1 MNKIKNIFNKL
12 SVKILLLGLVILI
25 VIIYLSKNTVATD
38 SNADQ
43 VHFVGGGLDATVIYS
58 GRHCGLIDMMYP
70 TVPQY
75 VCRNENGECDDNEYV
90 SLPEDDLENIL
101 VYPNEYVDNTGSD
114 WLKKEDTSF
123 NYTNYFI
130 EVDGKYVKIPVMPNE
145 NSDQSDPTD
154 NGTKVAKLVKSLGC
168 NYLDFII
175 MTHNHSDHIGGAIEI
190 AANGLVN
197 DETIVFYK
205 EDIKADDDFEDNCV
219 DGFNGCPNTNTKKHF
234 YNNEFFWYAYDAF
247 NDKHATMCDVSKF
260 ETKKCT
266 DTSNTFIN
274 NLTGETGQ
282 FDTYKT
288 NVDDT
293 YYFTFG
299 NFTINLYS
307 LYHLANHSENLNS
320 IVTLVT
326 HNSSKKKAVIMG
338 DQLSRISE
346 KSTES
351 LANRVSALQLP
362 TYPNGL
368 KELKKIYGEESYK
381 TYNDWKN
388 DCETGILDYQY
399 CAVWEKGVEN
409 QIADVIGDVDLV
421 RAAHHGRLGSN
432 SYYMMDTLN
441 PDNIIISASYSS
453 ENSSA
458 RSERTAVLRELIY
471 NKRGIHIYYT
481 ANSDASV
488 AAVFSNN
495 QINLINYKYDEHDE
509 ISVNKLPLM
518 DILNDKP
525 FPSTFYYADYL
536 NTDVSQRIKMY
547 FDENSNFV
555 TGWQVID
562 NKLYY
567 FKNNGIMQTGSQ
579 TIFGATYNFD
589 DNTGALIDSNSYE
602 SGSNWILI
610 DNKYYYLNDDKTVA
624 IGWKR
629 IGSRYYYFNDNG
641 IMLTGWQV
649 INNKLYYF
657 KSNGIMQT
665 GLQTISGATYTFDD
679 NNGALIDSDS
689 YESGSNWIIIDD
701 KYYYLND
708 DKTVAIGWKRIGSR
722 YYYFNDNGIMLT
734 GWQVINNKLYYF
746 KSNGIMQTGSQTIS
760 GAAYD
765 ISIDNGISKKGWVII
780 GDIWYYFNT
789 DYTVSKGWKYIPS
802 PESGTIYQ
810 YYFNNDGKMATGIT
824 EINGDKY
831 YFGTKED
838 DDNKKYKEGA
848 LVSSICL
855 TQNNKYYC
863 FVENDSY
870 DFQNNLIWAS
880 HYNFTDKIKNNEYYS
895 LESDLIMNN
904 NYIYTF
910 KNNIN
915 VAYLRELIDTNSV
928 INITNSSNGI
938 ISSSELVKT
947 SDRIKIN
954 NNYYIVVIKGD
965 TSGDGL
971 VNRND
976 GILTAKYIIDGT
988 GLDNEWKVAADYD
1001 NNNVVKMNDV
1011 LRILINK

>member
-381 TYNDWKN
+381 NYDDWKS
-388 DCETGILDYQY
+388 DCETEKLDYKY

-567 FKNNGIMQTGSQ
+567 FK
-579 TIFGATYNFD
+579 
-589 DNTGALIDSNSYE
+589 
-602 SGSNWILI
+602 
-610 DNKYYYLNDDKTVA
+610 
-624 IGWKR
+624 
-629 IGSRYYYFNDNG
+629 
-641 IMLTGWQV
+641 
-649 INNKLYYF
+649 
-657 KSNGIMQT
+657 SNGIMQT

-689 YESGSNWIIIDD
+689 YESGSNWILIDN

-708 DKTVAIGWKRIGSR
+708 DKTVAIGWMPHTSTT
-722 YYYFNDNGIMLT
+722 YYYFDDNGVMLT
-734 GWQVINNKLYYF
+734 GWQVIDNKLYYF
-746 KSNGIMQTGSQTIS
+746 KSNGIMQIGSQTIS